1 MNNLFSARNTP
12 PALDN
17 RKFLCYNIA
26 VLYNSAISKGGIT
39 LEERKDT
46 LKEIHQAAMEE
57 FLEKG
62 FADASLR
69 QIVKNAGVTTGAFYG
84 YYSSK
89 EALFTA
95 LVEPHAAAVMGIFM
109 GAQTAFAEMPEAEQP
124 SHVGV
129 ESSEC
134 VKEMLDYVYQHLE
147 PFKLL
152 VCKAQGTSY
161 ENFIHNMVE
170 IEVEATQ
177 RFMEVL
183 RRQGRE
189 IPDLDD
195 QLCHIIASGMFHGI
209 FEVVV
214 HDMPYDR
221 AKCYVQQLQDFFLA
235 GWHSMM
241 GV

>member
-1 MNNLFSARNTP
+1 MDGQRETLAR
-12 PALDN
+12 
-17 RKFLCYNIA
+17 
-26 VLYNSAISKGGIT
+26 
-39 LEERKDT
+39 
-46 LKEIHQAAMEE
+46 IHQAAMDE

-62 FADASLR
+62 FADSSLR

-95 LVEPHAAAVMGIFM
+95 LVEPHAAAVMGMFM
-109 GAQTAFAEMPEAEQP
+109 RAQTAFSDLPEAEQTD
-124 SHVGV
+124 HVGV
-129 ESSEC
+129 ESRDC
-134 VKEMLDYVYQHLE
+134 VMEMLDYVYQHLA

-152 VCKAQGTSY
+152 VCKAQGTGY

-170 IEVEATQ
+170 IEVEAPQ
-177 RFMEVL
+177 RFMDVL
-183 RRQGRE
+183 CRQGRE
-189 IPDLDD
+189 VPNLDN

-221 AKCYVQQLQDFFLA
+221 AKQYVQQLQDFFLA

>member
-1 MNNLFSARNTP
+1 MGETEQN
-12 PALDN
+12 
-17 RKFLCYNIA
+17 
-26 VLYNSAISKGGIT
+26 T
-39 LEERKDT
+39 LER
-46 LKEIHQAAMEE
+46 IQQAAMEE
-57 FLEKG
+57 FLAKG

-89 EALFTA
+89 DALFSA
-95 LVEPHAAAVMGIFM
+95 LVEPHAAAVMGMFM
-109 GAQTAFAEMPEAEQP
+109 RAQTAFSELPEEEQP

-129 ESSEC
+129 ESRDC
-134 VKEMLDYVYQHLE
+134 VAEMLDYVYQHPE

-152 VCKAQGTSY
+152 VCKAQGTGY

-177 RFMEVL
+177 NFMEVL
-183 RRQGRE
+183 RRQGRD
-189 IPDLDD
+189 IPELDD

-221 AKCYVQQLQDFFLA
+221 AKHYVQQLEDFFLA

>member
-1 MNNLFSARNTP
+1 
-12 PALDN
+12 
-17 RKFLCYNIA
+17 
-26 VLYNSAISKGGIT
+26 
-39 LEERKDT
+39 
-46 LKEIHQAAMEE
+46 MEE

-89 EALFTA
+89 DALFTA
-95 LVEPHAAAVMGIFM
+95 LVEPHAAVVMGMFM
-109 GAQTAFAEMPEAEQP
+109 RAQTAFSELPEAEQP

-129 ESSEC
+129 ESSDC
-134 VKEMLDYVYQHLE
+134 VKEMLDYVYQHPE
-147 PFKLL
+147 AFKLL
-152 VCKAQGTSY
+152 VCKAQGTGY

-183 RRQGRE
+183 RGQGRD
-189 IPDLDD
+189 IPELDD

-221 AKCYVQQLQDFFLA
+221 AKHYVKQLQDFFLA

>member
-1 MNNLFSARNTP
+1 MEEHSE
-12 PALDN
+12 
-17 RKFLCYNIA
+17 
-26 VLYNSAISKGGIT
+26 T
-39 LEERKDT
+39 LVR
-46 LKEIHQAAMEE
+46 IRQAAMDE

-95 LVEPHAAAVMGIFM
+95 LVEPHAAAVMGMFM
-109 GAQTAFAEMPEAEQP
+109 RAQTAFLELPEAEQP

-129 ESSEC
+129 ESSAC
-134 VKEMLDYVYQHLE
+134 VKEMLEYVYQHLE
-147 PFKLL
+147 PFRLL
-152 VCKAQGTSY
+152 ICKAQGTSY

-170 IEVEATQ
+170 IEAEATQ

-189 IPDLDD
+189 IPDLDN
-195 QLCHIIASGMFHGI
+195 QLCHIISSGMFHGI

-221 AKCYVQQLQDFFLA
+221 AKRYVKQLQDFFLA

>member
-1 MNNLFSARNTP
+1 MEEHSE
-12 PALDN
+12 
-17 RKFLCYNIA
+17 
-26 VLYNSAISKGGIT
+26 T
-39 LEERKDT
+39 LVR
-46 LKEIHQAAMEE
+46 IRQAAMDE

-95 LVEPHAAAVMGIFM
+95 LVEPHAAAVMGMFM
-109 GAQTAFAEMPEAEQP
+109 RAQTAFLELPEAEQP

-129 ESSEC
+129 ESSAC
-134 VKEMLDYVYQHLE
+134 VKEMLEYVYQHLE
-147 PFKLL
+147 PFRLL
-152 VCKAQGTSY
+152 ICKAQGTSY

-177 RFMEVL
+177 RYMEVL

-189 IPDLDD
+189 IPVLDD

-214 HDMPYDR
+214 HDMPYAR
-221 AKCYVQQLQDFFLA
+221 AKHYVQQLQEFFLA

>member
-1 MNNLFSARNTP
+1 MGEAEQNT
-12 PALDN
+12 LG
-17 RKFLCYNIA
+17 RIQ
-26 VLYNSAISKGGIT
+26 
-39 LEERKDT
+39 
-46 LKEIHQAAMEE
+46 QAAMEE

-89 EALFTA
+89 DALFSA
-95 LVEPHAAAVMGIFM
+95 LVEPHAAAVMGMFM
-109 GAQTAFAEMPEAEQP
+109 RAQTAFSELPEEEQP

-129 ESSEC
+129 ESKDC
-134 VKEMLDYVYQHLE
+134 VAEMLDYVYQHPD

-152 VCKAQGTSY
+152 VCKAQGTGY

-183 RRQGRE
+183 RRQGRD
-189 IPDLDD
+189 IPELDD
-195 QLCHIIASGMFHGI
+195 QFCHIIASGMFHGI

-221 AKCYVQQLQDFFLA
+221 AKHYVQQLQYFYLA

>member
-1 MNNLFSARNTP
+1 MKKGGYS
-12 PALDN
+12 
-17 RKFLCYNIA
+17 I
-26 VLYNSAISKGGIT
+26 NSAVPSTAWHKG
-39 LEERKDT
+39 
-46 LKEIHQAAMEE
+46 
-57 FLEKG
+57 
-62 FADASLR
+62 R
-69 QIVKNAGVTTGAFYG
+69 QKKNVEMGLDKFSSVCYSVTVIYNTVIIGGYDMDGQSETFYG

-95 LVEPHAAAVMGIFM
+95 LVEPHAAAVMGMFM
-109 GAQTAFAEMPEAEQP
+109 QAQTAFSELPETEQP

-129 ESSEC
+129 ESRDC

-147 PFKLL
+147 PFRLL
-152 VCKAQGTSY
+152 VCKAQGTGY

-183 RRQGRE
+183 RRQGRD
-189 IPDLDD
+189 IPELDD

-221 AKCYVQQLQDFFLA
+221 AKHYVKQLQDFFLA
-235 GWHSMM
+235 GWHSLM

>member
-1 MNNLFSARNTP
+1 MEEHS
-12 PALDN
+12 D
-17 RKFLCYNIA
+17 
-26 VLYNSAISKGGIT
+26 T
-39 LEERKDT
+39 LERIQRT
-46 LKEIHQAAMEE
+46 AMDE

-89 EALFTA
+89 EALFA
-95 LVEPHAAAVMGIFM
+95 GLVEPHAATVMGMFM
-109 GAQTAFAEMPEAEQP
+109 RAQTVFSELPEQEQP
-124 SHVGV
+124 NHVGV
-129 ESSEC
+129 ESKNC
-134 VKEMLDYVYQHLE
+134 VNEMLHYIYQYPE

-177 RFMEVL
+177 RFMDVL
-183 RRQGRE
+183 RRQGWD
-189 IPDLDD
+189 IPNLDD

-209 FEVVV
+209 FEVAV

-221 AKCYVQQLQDFFLA
+221 AKQYVQQLQDFFLA

>member
-1 MNNLFSARNTP
+1 MEGAN
-12 PALDN
+12 
-17 RKFLCYNIA
+17 
-26 VLYNSAISKGGIT
+26 
-39 LEERKDT
+39 DT
-46 LKEIHQAAMEE
+46 LSRIQRTAMEE

-69 QIVKNAGVTTGAFYG
+69 RIVKNAGVTTGAFYG

-89 EALFTA
+89 EALFA
-95 LVEPHAAAVMGIFM
+95 GLVEPHAAAVMGMFM
-109 GAQTAFAEMPEAEQP
+109 RAQTAFAELPEQEQP
-124 SHVGV
+124 AHVGV
-129 ESSEC
+129 ESTDC
-134 VKEMLDYVYQHLE
+134 VHEMLRYIYQHPE

-152 VCKAQGTSY
+152 VCKAQGTTY

-177 RFMEVL
+177 RFMDVL
-183 RRQGRE
+183 RRQGRQ
-189 IPDLDD
+189 IPALDS

-221 AKCYVQQLQDFFLA
+221 AKQYIRQLQAFYLA
-235 GWHSMM
+235 GWHSLM

>member
-1 MNNLFSARNTP
+1 MEEHSE
-12 PALDN
+12 
-17 RKFLCYNIA
+17 
-26 VLYNSAISKGGIT
+26 T
-39 LEERKDT
+39 LVR
-46 LKEIHQAAMEE
+46 IRQAAMDE

-95 LVEPHAAAVMGIFM
+95 LVEPHAAAVMGMFM
-109 GAQTAFAEMPEAEQP
+109 RAQTAFLELPEAEQP

-129 ESSEC
+129 ESSAC
-134 VKEMLDYVYQHLE
+134 VKEMLEYVYQHLE
-147 PFKLL
+147 PFRLL
-152 VCKAQGTSY
+152 ICKAQGTSY

-177 RFMEVL
+177 GFMEVL

-189 IPDLDD
+189 IPVLDD
-195 QLCHIIASGMFHGI
+195 QLCHITASGMFHGI

-214 HDMPYDR
+214 HDMPYAR
-221 AKCYVQQLQDFFLA
+221 AKHYVQQLQDFFLA

>member
-1 MNNLFSARNTP
+1 MEE
-12 PALDN
+12 
-17 RKFLCYNIA
+17 YN
-26 VLYNSAISKGGIT
+26 
-39 LEERKDT
+39 DT
-46 LKEIHQAAMEE
+46 LWRIQQAAMEE

-89 EALFTA
+89 TALFAA
-95 LVEPHAAAVMGIFM
+95 LVEPHAAAVMGMFM
-109 GAQTAFAEMPEAEQP
+109 RAQTAFSALPEEEQP
-124 SHVGV
+124 AHVGV
-129 ESSEC
+129 ESKDC
-134 VKEMLDYVYQHLE
+134 VTEMLHYIYQYPK

-152 VCKAQGTSY
+152 VCKAQGTGY
-161 ENFIHNMVE
+161 EDFIHNMVE
-170 IEVEATQ
+170 IEVEST
-177 RFMEVL
+177 RWFMDVL
-183 RRQGRE
+183 RSQGQK

-221 AKCYVQQLQDFFLA
+221 AKQYVQQLQDFFLA
-235 GWHSMM
+235 GWHSLI

>member
-1 MNNLFSARNTP
+1 MEEHSE
-12 PALDN
+12 
-17 RKFLCYNIA
+17 
-26 VLYNSAISKGGIT
+26 T
-39 LEERKDT
+39 LVR
-46 LKEIHQAAMEE
+46 IRQAAMDE

-95 LVEPHAAAVMGIFM
+95 LVEPHAAAVMGMFM
-109 GAQTAFAEMPEAEQP
+109 RAQTAFLELPEAEQP

-129 ESSEC
+129 ESSAC
-134 VKEMLDYVYQHLE
+134 VKEMLEYVYQHLE
-147 PFKLL
+147 PFRLL
-152 VCKAQGTSY
+152 ICKAQGTSY

-189 IPDLDD
+189 IPVLDD
-195 QLCHIIASGMFHGI
+195 QFCHIIASGMFHGI

-214 HDMPYDR
+214 HDMPYAR
-221 AKCYVQQLQDFFLA
+221 AKHYVQQLQEFFLA

>member
-1 MNNLFSARNTP
+1 MDEAEQN
-12 PALDN
+12 
-17 RKFLCYNIA
+17 
-26 VLYNSAISKGGIT
+26 T
-39 LEERKDT
+39 LER
-46 LKEIHQAAMEE
+46 IQQAAIEE
-57 FLEKG
+57 FLAKG

-89 EALFTA
+89 DALFTA
-95 LVEPHAAAVMGIFM
+95 LVEPHAAAVMGMFM
-109 GAQTAFAEMPEAEQP
+109 RAQTAFSELPEAKQP

-129 ESSEC
+129 ESRDC
-134 VKEMLDYVYQHLE
+134 VAEMLDYVYQHLE

-152 VCKAQGTSY
+152 VCKAQGTGY

-183 RRQGRE
+183 RRQGRD
-189 IPDLDD
+189 IPELDD

-221 AKCYVQQLQDFFLA
+221 AKHYVQQLEDFYLA

>member
-1 MNNLFSARNTP
+1 MEGQNE
-12 PALDN
+12 
-17 RKFLCYNIA
+17 
-26 VLYNSAISKGGIT
+26 T
-39 LEERKDT
+39 LVR
-46 LKEIHQAAMEE
+46 IHQAAMDE

-69 QIVKNAGVTTGAFYG
+69 KIVKNAGVTTGALYG

-89 EALFTA
+89 EALFAA
-95 LVEPHAAAVMGIFM
+95 LVESHAAAVMGMFM
-109 GAQTAFAEMPEAEQP
+109 RAQDAFAELPEEEQP

-129 ESSEC
+129 ESCDC
-134 VKEMLDYVYQHLE
+134 VKEMLNYVYQHLE

-152 VCKAQGTSY
+152 VCKAQGTGY

-170 IEVEATQ
+170 IEVESTR

-183 RRQGRE
+183 RRQGRD
-189 IPDLDD
+189 IPELDD
-195 QLCHIIASGMFHGI
+195 QICHIIASAMFHGI
-209 FEVVV
+209 FEVVA

-221 AKCYVQQLQDFFLA
+221 AKQYVQQLQDFFLA
-235 GWHSMM
+235 GWHSLM

>member
-1 MNNLFSARNTP
+1 MDGQSE
-12 PALDN
+12 
-17 RKFLCYNIA
+17 
-26 VLYNSAISKGGIT
+26 T
-39 LEERKDT
+39 LTR
-46 LKEIHQAAMEE
+46 IHQAAMEE
-57 FLEKG
+57 FLDKG

-95 LVEPHAAAVMGIFM
+95 LVEPHAAAVMGMFM
-109 GAQTAFAEMPEAEQP
+109 RAQTAFSELPEAEQP

-129 ESSEC
+129 ESSDC
-134 VKEMLDYVYQHLE
+134 VKEMLDYVYQHPE
-147 PFKLL
+147 AFKLL
-152 VCKAQGTSY
+152 VSKAQGTGY

-183 RRQGRE
+183 RRQGRD
-189 IPDLDD
+189 IPELDD
-195 QLCHIIASGMFHGI
+195 QLCHCLLYTSPRPRV
-209 FEVVV
+209 EVVV

-221 AKCYVQQLQDFFLA
+221 AKHYVKQLQDFFQA

>member
-1 MNNLFSARNTP
+1 MEEQ
-12 PALDN
+12 
-17 RKFLCYNIA
+17 
-26 VLYNSAISKGGIT
+26 GET
-39 LEERKDT
+39 LTR
-46 LKEIHQAAMEE
+46 IHQAAMEE

-95 LVEPHAAAVMGIFM
+95 LVEPHAAAVMGMFM
-109 GAQTAFAEMPEAEQP
+109 RAQTAFSELPEAEQP

-129 ESSEC
+129 ESSDC
-134 VKEMLDYVYQHLE
+134 VKEMLEYVYQHLE
-147 PFKLL
+147 PFRLL
-152 VCKAQGTSY
+152 ICKAQGTSY

-170 IEVEATQ
+170 VEVEATQ

-189 IPDLDD
+189 I
-195 QLCHIIASGMFHGI
+195 G
-209 FEVVV
+209 
-214 HDMPYDR
+214 R
-221 AKCYVQQLQDFFLA
+221 AHV
-235 GWHSMM
+235 
-241 GV
+241 

>member
-1 MNNLFSARNTP
+1 MEEHSE
-12 PALDN
+12 
-17 RKFLCYNIA
+17 
-26 VLYNSAISKGGIT
+26 T
-39 LEERKDT
+39 LVR
-46 LKEIHQAAMEE
+46 IRQAAMDE

-95 LVEPHAAAVMGIFM
+95 LVEPHAAAVMGMFM
-109 GAQTAFAEMPEAEQP
+109 RAQTAFLELPEAEQP

-129 ESSEC
+129 ESSAC
-134 VKEMLDYVYQHLE
+134 VKEMLEYVYQHLE
-147 PFKLL
+147 PFRLL
-152 VCKAQGTSY
+152 ICKAQGTSY

-177 RFMEVL
+177 GFMEVL

-189 IPDLDD
+189 IPVLDD

-214 HDMPYDR
+214 HDMPYAR
-221 AKCYVQQLQDFFLA
+221 AKHYVQQLQEFFLA